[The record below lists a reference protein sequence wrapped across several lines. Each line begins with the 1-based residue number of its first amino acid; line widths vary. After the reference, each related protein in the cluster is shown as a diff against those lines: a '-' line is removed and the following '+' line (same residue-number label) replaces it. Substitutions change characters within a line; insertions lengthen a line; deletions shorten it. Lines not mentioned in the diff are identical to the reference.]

1 VVHHRERL
9 PVALIVLATLDRIL
23 APLTWLIAAFA
34 VAVLLIGP
42 ELIGA
47 KKETAAVATPKGEEI
62 FAASGCGSCHTL
74 AKAGSSGNI
83 GPNLDD
89 ARPDAARVKAIVT
102 SGSGAMPSFADRL
115 DAAEIDAL
123 AEYVSQ

>member
-1 VVHHRERL
+1 
-9 PVALIVLATLDRIL
+9 VLAKLDRIY

-34 VAVLLIGP
+34 VVALLLGP

-47 KKETAAVATPKGEEI
+47 KKETAAAATPPGEEI
-62 FAASGCGSCHTL
+62 WAASGCGSCHTL
-74 AKAGSSGNI
+74 AKAGSTGTV
-83 GPNLDD
+83 GPNLDETK
-89 ARPDAARVKAIVT
+89 PDAARVTAIVT

-115 DAAEIDAL
+115 SAAEIDAL